1 MFQFRFVQSC
11 LRRLLHGGTVTR
23 DPVLQQLRMCVAE
36 EQVFDVV
43 GKNTAKL
50 TVDHVGRAV
59 GMLWQFQKEKPQM
72 LRTVEL
78 INSHPQFLTLRVLAE
93 NKITHMD
100 NLMLV
105 DILYSFLRLNVE
117 PHDSLVQQ
125 LVSEAWLRIDRLP
138 MTSLSKFAICLSDQH
153 LQHSTLMGHITS
165 IIDQMLPSIHD
176 VRILSTL
183 MISVSS
189 LVSVRLRDALIDR
202 AGHLL
207 DTIDVS
213 NYNSPRRL
221 VQFLRNI
228 KHSHRPLL
236 EKCNKILLYHIP
248 RMDAENICIIMGLYQ
263 SLQFNNCD
271 FMLAARQRLTELV
284 DSSTDPFSFTKL
296 FVGLGPMASQETKE
310 RLENTALL
318 LADELNAQ
326 QALAIAETLEEI
338 QSRNLSLL
346 NKIASVIKRNLHVYK
361 PVEVARITQAL
372 FLLQYQNPELFAKL
386 RNTLV
391 TFLRSSIFPY
401 EVSMLTRVL
410 SLLPSPRLDETLIS
424 RMEAVAPQCT
434 LSDLNSFSFV
444 IAKWVR
450 NDSSFAHNTPS
461 KYVHLLQ
468 VLNRCGCERLH
479 TADRLDLLLEELKYI
494 SGEWFE
500 EMLVSEVMATLQ
512 RMMDQINWTNVVELA
527 YFLTKINQHCP
538 PLLDQIASVAIKD
551 IEKIHPSATYAM
563 LLPFSVL
570 NYDPAQADELY
581 DVCIQHII
589 PHISSFDPHLLVFL
603 AYSLALADYFP
614 EELVRTIFSIDFLGK
629 LDAQLETLP
638 DALNMRTR
646 LRLMELNRAVCLEC
660 PEFQVPW
667 FHERYCQYF
676 TKKGSGSPAQ
686 QQIHKLLSDV
696 LGGYNCVRVEGTTPY
711 SYTIDFEC
719 ILDAHMQPLP
729 FSEPATLQISN
740 RGKVHWATNS
750 MERVKEDLPPGA
762 QRVAIDF
769 LDSKCFCK
777 NSHHIKG
784 ETLMRKRHLEILGYR
799 VVQIPH
805 FEWNSMELS
814 TQDAWKEYLKR
825 KLFKEVSP

>member
-1 MFQFRFVQSC
+1 MFRFRFVQSC

-221 VQFLRNI
+221 
-228 KHSHRPLL
+228 
-236 EKCNKILLYHIP
+236 
-248 RMDAENICIIMGLYQ
+248 
-263 SLQFNNCD
+263 FNNCD

-386 RNTLV
+386 RNTLI

-410 SLLPSPRLDETLIS
+410 SLLPSPRLDETLLS

-444 IAKWVR
+444 ISKWVR

-762 QRVAIDF
+762 QRYV
-769 LDSKCFCK
+769 
-777 NSHHIKG
+777 
-784 ETLMRKRHLEILGYR
+784 
-799 VVQIPH
+799 
-805 FEWNSMELS
+805 
-814 TQDAWKEYLKR
+814 
-825 KLFKEVSP
+825 